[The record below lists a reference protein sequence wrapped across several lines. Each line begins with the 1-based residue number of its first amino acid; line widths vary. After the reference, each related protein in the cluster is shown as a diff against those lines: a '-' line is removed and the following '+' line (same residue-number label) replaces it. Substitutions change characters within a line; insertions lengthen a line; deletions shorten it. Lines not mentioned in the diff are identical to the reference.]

1 MRRSKCMN
9 KITTTKQKLTA
20 NGLTVAQE
28 RAILK
33 ASTEAR
39 AGKNIVGPFTIK
51 EFNKYIDSL

>member
-1 MRRSKCMN
+1 MN